1 MKTQNNLT
9 VNGAIVPTENAQL
22 TQEQEKA
29 IALKQH
35 LEQPV
40 FVVTHDGES
49 FIFEG
54 DETEEWQNFVEEI
67 EGTEELP
74 ITVNFLIY
82 CQNNLT
88 EIEPYDVDDYSNN
101 YLVLTD
107 EEANDKWEEYL
118 ENYIEDCILPELP
131 KHLQNYFDT
140 ERWKDDAKYDGR
152 GHSLSSYDGNEYEE
166 EVNGTTYYIY
176 RIN

>member
-1 MKTQNNLT
+1 MKTQNS
-9 VNGAIVPTENAQL
+9 TESAQL
-22 TQEQEKA
+22 TEAQEKA

-35 LEQPV
+35 LGQLV
-40 FVVTHDGES
+40 FIVTHDGES
-49 FIFEG
+49 TIFEG
-54 DETEEWQNFVEEI
+54 DESDEWQNFLDDV

-74 ITVNFLIY
+74 IIANFLVY

-88 EIEPYDVDDYSNN
+88 EVEAYEDYSND

-107 EEANDKWEEYL
+107 DEADERWEESL
-118 ENYIEDCILPELP
+118 DSYIDDCILPELP
-131 KHLQNYFDT
+131 GNLQNYFDS
-140 ERWKDDAKYDGR
+140 EKWKNNAKYDGR

-166 EVNGTTYYIY
+166 KVNGTMYFIY

>member
-1 MKTQNNLT
+1 MKTQNYF
-9 VNGAIVPTENAQL
+9 TENAQL

-35 LEQPV
+35 LEESV
-40 FVVTHDGES
+40 FIVTHDGES

-54 DETEEWQNFVEEI
+54 DETDEWQNFLDDV
-67 EGTEELP
+67 EGTEDLP
-74 ITVNFLIY
+74 IISNFLIY

-88 EIEPYDVDDYSNN
+88 EVAPYEGDYSID

-107 EEANDKWEEYL
+107 DEADDKWEEYL
-118 ENYIEDCILPELP
+118 DNYIEDCILPELP
-131 KHLQNYFDT
+131 KQYANFFDT
-140 ERWKDDAKYDGR
+140 EKWKDVAKYDGR

-166 EVNGTTYYIY
+166 EVNGTMYFIY

>member
-1 MKTQNNLT
+1 MKTQNYF
-9 VNGAIVPTENAQL
+9 TENAQL

-35 LEQPV
+35 LQESV

-49 FIFEG
+49 TIFEG
-54 DETEEWQNFVEEI
+54 DESDEWQNFLNDI
-67 EGTEELP
+67 EDTEELP
-74 ITVNFLIY
+74 IIANFLVY

-88 EIEPYDVDDYSNN
+88 QVEPYDVDDYSSD

-107 EEANDKWEEYL
+107 DESDERWGESLD
-118 ENYIEDCILPELP
+118 NYIEECILPELP
-131 KHLQNYFDT
+131 EYLQNYFDS
-140 ERWKDDAKYDGR
+140 EKWKEDAKYDGR